1 MLDLLEHFR
10 AFTRH
15 RSGLEL
21 RQRELSYVE
30 NEGFGPPRKE
40 MYGRVL
46 EAAIYRKMFLTPY
59 MT

>member
-10 AFTRH
+10 AFTWH

-21 RQRELSYVE
+21 LQGELSYVE

-40 MYGRVL
+40 MYDRVL
-46 EAAIYRKMFLTPY
+46 EAAIYLKMLLTPY